1 MSSESFRQI
10 IAVVLEYCCQTL
22 FLFVLFLSL
31 KGMLESQRPPWE
43 AAHHSPSE
51 DTQPQS
57 NGLSSSSPTHTSFS
71 HTAVVELALELMAKS
86 HHRDVTLQAALL
98 RWHQRTEVVQRH
110 RRRREITA
118 EMFFCHRLQ
127 FITFRAWQWELQER
141 QRVAAL
147 HQRAVA
153 FYRTWDQK
161 MCWLAWRRHHRS
173 VKMASSAAAIL
184 FEKRKWDL
192 VRCNLSRSSPCT
204 KTGRSCCRWHA
215 WVRQGRHALSLRCLT
230 RCTAQHRLTA
240 EFRQWLQF
248 HLFVRRP
255 QRILLDEASSRMA
268 SQGSMT
274 SHLHWLLQFH
284 SVRLQCWHRAV
295 NTIGTVIVP
304 AVQGSLRRRLWTRW
318 RQAATQMLLTR
329 RTHVTLVAMTYRKL
343 LAHLVRRRYERHL
356 EKVADSII
364 ARRWLHRWSV
374 ELTRKERHDAMMTNA
389 EEHHHS
395 RWSPRAARTVFALW
409 ARRCNVRRRRD
420 EHVRE
425 CSTMRQRLL
434 AGLAIRR
441 VAEAAV
447 LVTPAPAHHDDVG
460 GAQPTPL
467 HLTSNQSSI
476 SSGGGAALF
485 SPSPMI
491 RTTAHF
497 LKPIPLRLSTP
508 TGLSLPGG
516 TTSSHPLPSVH
527 PRRGSSSPT
536 QRQRPSPQHL
546 PPLSEQRHV
555 SPRPPNTDH
564 SVMSA
569 KAVQVQH
576 LLERFHELQ
585 RTAEQDKIMFREL
598 NQRREVLQ
606 REERAMALP
615 HCHRAAQSSHD
626 KGDQNSQ
633 PFHHHSLRDV
643 LAQLHSVRQRIE
655 TRSMLRSQI
664 VMLQRDI
671 RHWMER
677 DVDASGGGGVG
688 MQWLDT
694 PRSDTSYR

>member
-1 MSSESFRQI
+1 
-10 IAVVLEYCCQTL
+10 
-22 FLFVLFLSL
+22 
-31 KGMLESQRPPWE
+31 MLESQPPPWE
-43 AAHHSPSE
+43 GAHHSLTE
-51 DTQPQS
+51 EVAQPQS
-57 NGLSSSSPTHTSFS
+57 NGVSSSSPTHTSSS

-147 HQRAVA
+147 HPRAVA
-153 FYRTWDQK
+153 FHHTWGQK

-173 VKMASSAAAIL
+173 MKTASSAAVIL
-184 FEKRKWDL
+184 FEKRRWEL
-192 VRCNLSRSSPCT
+192 VRCNVSRSSPCT

-215 WVRQGRHALSLRCLT
+215 WVRQGRHTLALRCLT
-230 RCTAQHRLTA
+230 RCIAQHRLAA

-248 HLFVRRP
+248 HLFVSRP

-268 SQGSMT
+268 FQGSMA

-318 RQAATQMLLTR
+318 RQAAAQLLLTR
-329 RTHVTLVAMTYRKL
+329 RTHLTQAAITYRKL
-343 LAHLVRRRYERHL
+343 LAHLVRRRYERHI
-356 EKVADSII
+356 EKVADSMI

-374 ELTRKERHDAMMTNA
+374 ELTRKERHDAMMTSA

-395 RWSPRAARTVFALW
+395 RWSSRAARAVFALW

-420 EHVRE
+420 EHVRD
-425 CSTMRQRLL
+425 CTTIRQRLL

-441 VAEAAV
+441 MAEAAV
-447 LVTPAPAHHDDVG
+447 LVSPAPAHHDDVG
-460 GAQPTPL
+460 GAQA
-467 HLTSNQSSI
+467 HSHSASQSSI
-476 SSGGGAALF
+476 LSGGGGALCP
-485 SPSPMI
+485 PSPMI
-491 RTTAHF
+491 RTAAHF

-516 TTSSHPLPSVH
+516 TMSSHPLTDVQ
-527 PRRGSSSPT
+527 RGRGSSSPT

-546 PPLSEQRHV
+546 PPQSQQRYV
-555 SPRPPNTDH
+555 STRPPNSDGHH
-564 SVMSA
+564 SAISA
-569 KAVQVQH
+569 KAAQVQH

-585 RTAEQDKIMFREL
+585 RTAQQDKIMYREL

-606 REERAMALP
+606 REERNMALP
-615 HCHRAAQSSHD
+615 HRHRAVQSSHD
-626 KGDQNSQ
+626 KGDQDSQ
-633 PFHHHSLRDV
+633 PFHHHSLHGV

-677 DVDASGGGGVG
+677 DVDASGGGGGGVG